1 MYLGTILDSS
11 QHMKKSVFILFLFF
25 GSLLTI
31 RAQDDVI
38 SNIGVALKS
47 SSAKELVKYCH
58 SSVEIQENGVSNTY
72 NRPQAEIILKTFFD
86 KNPATDF
93 RYIHQGS
100 SPEGYKYTIG
110 KYTVRSGSYRV
121 YYLLK
126 KGEDTY
132 TIHTISFSKE

>member
-1 MYLGTILDSS
+1 MRKSIYLTA
-11 QHMKKSVFILFLFF
+11 FLFLAA
-25 GSLLTI
+25 TAV
-31 RAQDDVI
+31 AQDDVI
-38 SNIGVALKS
+38 SNIGTALKS
-47 SSAKELVKYCH
+47 ASAKELVKYCN

-86 KNPATDF
+86 KHPATDF

-110 KYTVRSGSYRV
+110 QYSAQGEKYRV

-126 KGEDTY
+126 KGADTY